1 MAGAAGL
8 ATAAWSPVAQ
18 AEARD
23 AKEDPSARTI
33 DILNLPFPVA
43 RQGRLVNYIFVSLQ
57 LTPAQGQDIW
67 KLRER
72 THFLRDAYLKLVH
85 IEDLSDPADP
95 RKLDVARAR
104 ARLLAATDA
113 VLGRGVVLQVS
124 VLRADPLRPNLRP
137 GM

>member
-1 MAGAAGL
+1 MACAAGL
-8 ATAAWSPVAQ
+8 STAAWPPIAHAQ
-18 AEARD
+18 GTD

-85 IEDLSDPADP
+85 IEDLSDPGDP
-95 RKLDVARAR
+95 RRLDIARTR
-104 ARLLAATDA
+104 ARLLAATD
-113 VLGRGVVLQVS
+113 S
-124 VLRADPLRPNLRP
+124 LRPNLRP
-137 GM
+137 GA